1 MTTVRA
7 GEDKL
12 SLLISKHQFPEAGL
26 AEGMEAMEQLGVGVD
41 VQTNRAV

>member
-26 AEGMEAMEQLGVGVD
+26 AEDMEAMEHLGVSVD
-41 VQTNRAV
+41 IQTNGAV